1 MSSLYLN
8 KLSREQ
14 REGLVATLLSSQNG
28 NCFVCGKTLD
38 LAVHGNSADIDHI
51 EPIKVGGK
59 DGPENFAVTH
69 DSCNR
74 MKKASDLRVAR
85 ILASF
90 DQIAE
95 SISEENRAPNLG
107 GNRESSRKS
116 AERMGQSGISG
127 LLGLLGVR
135 RPQHQGRFETGA
147 SGRRLGGVEHQGFGA
162 KQEPQPPTTA

>member
-14 REGLVATLLSSQNG
+14 REELVATLLSSQNG
-28 NCFVCGKTLD
+28 NCFVCGKTVD

-59 DGPENFAVTH
+59 DVPENFAVTH

-107 GNRESSRKS
+107 DMYGTLSSVLPPVLGAQPTAS
-116 AERMGQSGISG
+116 EGIDSS
-127 LLGLLGVR
+127 L
-135 RPQHQGRFETGA
+135 
-147 SGRRLGGVEHQGFGA
+147 
-162 KQEPQPPTTA
+162 QEMSSCYSSKA